1 MLLEN
6 LASYI
11 SLLKLHIYIEDQIFF
26 RMVEKELSEDEDRML
41 LEQFKHEEK
50 RVGTE
55 DFFENSRKLV
65 HEISSIIK
73 TFLLWFKP
81 LLNYQGRPQK
91 RMLKTWDPSTGCSRR
106 PWREALGTER
116 PSPSGLQRPRIL
128 KEKQRAG
135 ISFLPFPE
143 CNPLRTFYTA

>member
-81 LLNYQGRPQK
+81 LLNYQGRPDQHGDN
-91 RMLKTWDPSTGCSRR
+91 RYAHSQN
-106 PWREALGTER
+106 TER
-116 PSPSGLQRPRIL
+116 NTDLHPTWYIIGH
-128 KEKQRAG
+128 
-135 ISFLPFPE
+135 LPHG
-143 CNPLRTFYTA
+143 